1 MVLVAVMEEGKRCQ
15 QFQLGI
21 AHHESNQSNLYGGA
35 RKSRCDEEGEIAK
48 KSINT
53 STSFDRAERERERA
67 NGKWASMTAAT
78 VAYLSARHHQQ
89 DELTN

>member
-53 STSFDRAERERERA
+53 STSFDRAEREREQME
-67 NGKWASMTAAT
+67 NG
-78 VAYLSARHHQQ
+78 HP
-89 DELTN
+89 